1 MWGRL
6 KGDMIA
12 TLLNKIKTS
21 GYLSILDD
29 ANQMW
34 ATIAETI

>member
-6 KGDMIA
+6 KGDMVA
-12 TLLNKIKTS
+12 TLLNKFKKS
-21 GYLSILDD
+21 NYPSILDD

-34 ATIAETI
+34 ATMVETI